1 MPRWKPLP
9 PMNKSMF
16 ASLLLA
22 LPLSLSAAPQSLS
35 VPLPPP
41 VPGSSPATPAS
52 AAATPAPAE
61 FAQLDAQQQRQ
72 RRADYAAWRALPEAE
87 RERIR
92 QADARFNALPADQQQ
107 RMRQQFQAQDQAFRD
122 GWRLGPQLGLEFPK
136 LHGLFGFVPPE
147 QRESALAVLRQLSP
161 AQLAQL
167 TLVAQRTPPQERD
180 AVRSAFL
187 AVPAA
192 ERDSWLKRQ
201 AGQ

>member
-1 MPRWKPLP
+1 
-9 PMNKSMF
+9 MNKTVF
-16 ASLLLA
+16 VSLLLT
-22 LPLSLSAAPQSLS
+22 LPLSLSAAPQTLN
-35 VPLPPP
+35 VPLPAP
-41 VPGSSPATPAS
+41 SPAAPAALPAS
-52 AAATPAPAE
+52 TAAPSA

-72 RRADYAAWRALPEAE
+72 RRADYAAWRALPEGE

-92 QADARFNALPADQQQ
+92 QAAARFNALPADQQQ
-107 RMRQQFQAQDQAFRD
+107 RLRQQFQAQDQAFRE

-147 QRESALAVLRQLSP
+147 QRDTALAVLRQLSP

-180 AVRSAFL
+180 AIRSAFL

-192 ERDSWLKRQ
+192 ERDTWLKRQ

>member
-1 MPRWKPLP
+1 
-9 PMNKSMF
+9 MNKTVF

-22 LPLSLSAAPQSLS
+22 LPLSLSAAPQTLN

-41 VPGSSPATPAS
+41 VPGSSPAAPASTGTTPA
-52 AAATPAPAE
+52 T

-72 RRADYAAWRALPEAE
+72 RRADYAAWRALPEGE

-92 QADARFNALPADQQQ
+92 QAAARFNALPADQQQ
-107 RMRQQFQAQDQAFRD
+107 RLRQQFQAQDQAFRE
-122 GWRLGPQLGLEFPK
+122 GWRLGPQVGLEFPK

-147 QRESALAVLRQLSP
+147 QREAALAVLRQLSP

-180 AVRSAFL
+180 KVRGAFL
-187 AVPAA
+187 AVPPA
-192 ERDSWLKRQ
+192 ERDTWLKRQ

>member
-1 MPRWKPLP
+1 
-9 PMNKSMF
+9 MNKPVF

-22 LPLSLSAAPQSLS
+22 LPLSLSAAPQSVN
-35 VPLPPP
+35 VPLPAP
-41 VPGSSPATPAS
+41 SPAAPVATPPS
-52 AAATPAPAE
+52 AAAPSA

-72 RRADYAAWRALPEAE
+72 RRADYAAWRALSEGE

-92 QADARFNALPADQQQ
+92 QAAARFNALPADQQQ
-107 RMRQQFQAQDQAFRD
+107 RLRQQFQAQDQAFRD

-147 QRESALAVLRQLSP
+147 QRETALAVLRQLSP

-192 ERDSWLKRQ
+192 ERDTWLKRQ

>member
-1 MPRWKPLP
+1 
-9 PMNKSMF
+9 MNKTVF
-16 ASLLLA
+16 ASLLA
-22 LPLSLSAAPQSLS
+22 LPLSLSATPQTVN

-41 VPGSSPATPAS
+41 SPGIPTMA
-52 AAATPAPAE
+52 PAPAAAPSA
-61 FAQLDAQQQRQ
+61 FAHLDAQQQRQ
-72 RRADYAAWRALPEAE
+72 RRADYAAWRALPEGE

-92 QADARFNALPADQQQ
+92 QAAARFSALPADQQQ
-107 RMRQQFQAQDQAFRD
+107 RLRQQFQAQDQAFRE

-147 QRESALAVLRQLSP
+147 QREAALAVLRQLSP

-187 AVPAA
+187 AVPTA
-192 ERDSWLKRQ
+192 ERDTWLKRQ

>member
-1 MPRWKPLP
+1 MPRWKRLP
-9 PMNKSMF
+9 PMNKYVL

-22 LPLSLSAAPQSLS
+22 LPLSLSAAPQPLS

-41 VPGSSPATPAS
+41 VPGTSPATPAS
-52 AAATPAPAE
+52 TAATAPAE
-61 FAQLDAQQQRQ
+61 FVQLDAQQQRQ

-92 QADARFNALPADQQQ
+92 QAAARFNSLPADQQQ

-147 QRESALAVLRQLSP
+147 QRETALAVLRQLNP

-167 TLVAQRTPPQERD
+167 ALVAQRTPPQERD

>member
-1 MPRWKPLP
+1 
-9 PMNKSMF
+9 MNKSMF

-22 LPLSLSAAPQSLS
+22 LPLSLSAAPQSS
-35 VPLPPP
+35 TVPLPSP
-41 VPGSSPATPAS
+41 VPGSSPAAPAS

-92 QADARFNALPADQQQ
+92 QAAARFNALPADQQQ

>member
-1 MPRWKPLP
+1 
-9 PMNKSMF
+9 MNKTVF

-22 LPLSLSAAPQSLS
+22 LPLSLSATPQTVN

-41 VPGSSPATPAS
+41 SPGTTTAP
-52 AAATPAPAE
+52 PAPAAAPST
-61 FAQLDAQQQRQ
+61 FAHLDAQQQRQ
-72 RRADYAAWRALPEAE
+72 RRADYATWRALPEGE
-87 RERIR
+87 RERVR
-92 QADARFNALPADQQQ
+92 QAAARFNALPADQQQ
-107 RMRQQFQAQDQAFRD
+107 RLRQQFQAQDQAFRE

-147 QRESALAVLRQLSP
+147 QREAALAVLRQLSP

>member
-1 MPRWKPLP
+1 
-9 PMNKSMF
+9 MNKTVF
-16 ASLLLA
+16 AGVLLA
-22 LPLSLSAAPQSLS
+22 LPLSLAAAPQSMN

-41 VPGSSPATPAS
+41 SPATPM
-52 AAATPAPAE
+52 ATPASTAVPSA

-72 RRADYAAWRALPEAE
+72 RRADYAAWRALPEGE

-92 QADARFNALPADQQQ
+92 QAAARFNAMPADQQQ
-107 RMRQQFQAQDQAFRD
+107 RLRLQFREQDQAFRD

-136 LHGLFGFVPPE
+136 LHGLFGFVPAE
-147 QRESALAVLRQLSP
+147 QREAALAVLRQLSP

-180 AVRSAFL
+180 AVRAAFL
-187 AVPAA
+187 GVPAA
-192 ERDSWLKRQ
+192 ERDAWLKRQ

>member
-1 MPRWKPLP
+1 
-9 PMNKSMF
+9 MNKYVL

-22 LPLSLSAAPQSLS
+22 LPLSLSAAPQPLS

-52 AAATPAPAE
+52 TAATAPAE
-61 FAQLDAQQQRQ
+61 FVQLDAQQQRQ

-92 QADARFNALPADQQQ
+92 QAAARFNALPADQQQ

-147 QRESALAVLRQLSP
+147 QRETALAVLRQLNP

-167 TLVAQRTPPQERD
+167 ALVAQRTPPQERD
-180 AVRSAFL
+180 TVRSAFL

>member
-1 MPRWKPLP
+1 
-9 PMNKSMF
+9 MNKSVF

-22 LPLSLSAAPQSLS
+22 LPLSLSAAPQSLN

-41 VPGSSPATPAS
+41 SPATPAVPPAS
-52 AAATPAPAE
+52 TAAPAG
-61 FAQLDAQQQRQ
+61 FAQLDPQQQRQ
-72 RRADYAAWRALPEAE
+72 RRADYAAWRALPEGE

-92 QADARFNALPADQQQ
+92 QAAARFNALPADQQQ
-107 RMRQQFQAQDQAFRD
+107 RLRQQFGDQDQAFRD

-136 LHGLFGFVPPE
+136 LHGLFGFLPPE
-147 QRESALAVLRQLSP
+147 QRETALAVLRQLSP

-167 TLVAQRTPPQERD
+167 ALVAQRTPPQERD

>member
-1 MPRWKPLP
+1 
-9 PMNKSMF
+9 MNKYVL

-22 LPLSLSAAPQSLS
+22 LPLSLSAAPQPLS

-52 AAATPAPAE
+52 TAATAPAE
-61 FAQLDAQQQRQ
+61 FVQLDAQQQRQ

-92 QADARFNALPADQQQ
+92 QAAARFNSLPTDQQQ

-147 QRESALAVLRQLSP
+147 QRETALAVLRQLNP

-167 TLVAQRTPPQERD
+167 ALVAQRTPPQERD
-180 AVRSAFL
+180 TVRSAFL

>member
-1 MPRWKPLP
+1 
-9 PMNKSMF
+9 MNKSVY

-41 VPGSSPATPAS
+41 VPGSSSATPAS
-52 AAATPAPAE
+52 GAATPAPAE

-92 QADARFNALPADQQQ
+92 QAAARFNALPADQQQ

-187 AVPAA
+187 SVPAA

>member
-1 MPRWKPLP
+1 MPRWKPLL
-9 PMNKSMF
+9 PMNKSVF

-22 LPLSLSAAPQSLS
+22 LPLSLSAAPQSLN

-41 VPGSSPATPAS
+41 TSPTTPVASPAPST
-52 AAATPAPAE
+52 AAPSG

-72 RRADYAAWRALPEAE
+72 RRADYAAWRALPEGE

-92 QADARFNALPADQQQ
+92 QAAARFNALPADQQQ
-107 RMRQQFQAQDQAFRD
+107 RLRQQFRDQDQAFRD

-147 QRESALAVLRQLSP
+147 QRETALAVLRQLSP

>member
-1 MPRWKPLP
+1 VPRWKPLP

-22 LPLSLSAAPQSLS
+22 LPLSLSATPQSLS

-92 QADARFNALPADQQQ
+92 QAAARFNALPADQQQ

>member
-9 PMNKSMF
+9 PMNKSVF

-22 LPLSLSAAPQSLS
+22 LPLSLSAAPQSS
-35 VPLPPP
+35 TVPLPSP
-41 VPGSSPATPAS
+41 VPGSSPAAPAS

-92 QADARFNALPADQQQ
+92 QAAARFNALPADQQQ

>member
-41 VPGSSPATPAS
+41 VPGSSLATPAS

-92 QADARFNALPADQQQ
+92 QAAARFNALPADQQQ

>member
-1 MPRWKPLP
+1 
-9 PMNKSMF
+9 MNKSVY

-41 VPGSSPATPAS
+41 VPGSSSATPAS

-92 QADARFNALPADQQQ
+92 QAAARFNALPADQQQ

>member
-9 PMNKSMF
+9 PMNKSVY

-92 QADARFNALPADQQQ
+92 QAAARFNALPADQQQ

>member
-1 MPRWKPLP
+1 
-9 PMNKSMF
+9 MNKSVF

-22 LPLSLSAAPQSLS
+22 LPLSLSAAPQSLN

-41 VPGSSPATPAS
+41 SPATPA
-52 AAATPAPAE
+52 APPASTTALAG
-61 FAQLDAQQQRQ
+61 FAQLDPQQQRQ
-72 RRADYAAWRALPEAE
+72 RRADYAAWRALPEGE

-92 QADARFNALPADQQQ
+92 QAAARFNALPADQQQ
-107 RMRQQFQAQDQAFRD
+107 RLRQQFGDQDQAFRD

-147 QRESALAVLRQLSP
+147 QRETALAVLRQLSP

-167 TLVAQRTPPQERD
+167 ALVAQRTPPQERD

>member
-1 MPRWKPLP
+1 
-9 PMNKSMF
+9 MNKSMF

>member
-52 AAATPAPAE
+52 AAASPAPAE

-92 QADARFNALPADQQQ
+92 QAAARFNALPADQQQ
-107 RMRQQFQAQDQAFRD
+107 RMRQQFQAQDQVFRD

>member
-1 MPRWKPLP
+1 MPRLKPLP
-9 PMNKSMF
+9 PMNKSVY

-41 VPGSSPATPAS
+41 VPGSSSATPAS

-92 QADARFNALPADQQQ
+92 QAAARFNALPADQQQ

>member
-1 MPRWKPLP
+1 
-9 PMNKSMF
+9 MNKTVF
-16 ASLLLA
+16 ASLLLT
-22 LPLSLSAAPQSLS
+22 LPLSLSAAPQTLN
-35 VPLPPP
+35 VPLPAP
-41 VPGSSPATPAS
+41 SPAAPAALPAS
-52 AAATPAPAE
+52 TAAPSA

-72 RRADYAAWRALPEAE
+72 RRADYAAWRALPEGE

-92 QADARFNALPADQQQ
+92 QAAARFNALPADQQQ
-107 RMRQQFQAQDQAFRD
+107 RLRQQFQAQDQAFRE

-147 QRESALAVLRQLSP
+147 QRDTALAVLRQLSP

-180 AVRSAFL
+180 AVRNAFL

-192 ERDSWLKRQ
+192 ERDTWLKRQ

>member
-1 MPRWKPLP
+1 
-9 PMNKSMF
+9 MNKTVF
-16 ASLLLA
+16 ASLLLT
-22 LPLSLSAAPQSLS
+22 LPLSLSAAPQTLN
-35 VPLPPP
+35 VPLPAP
-41 VPGSSPATPAS
+41 SPAAPAALPAS
-52 AAATPAPAE
+52 TAAPSA

-72 RRADYAAWRALPEAE
+72 RRADYAAWRALPEGE

-92 QADARFNALPADQQQ
+92 QAAARFNALPADQQQ
-107 RMRQQFQAQDQAFRD
+107 RLRQQFQAQDQAFRE

-147 QRESALAVLRQLSP
+147 QRDTALAVLRQLSP

-180 AVRSAFL
+180 AVRGAFL

-192 ERDSWLKRQ
+192 ERDTWLKRQ